1 MDHVGIL
8 YHQRNGFYLVKR
20 KEQLP
25 SSGQVHLPNADKID
39 ISIKSLIIII
49 IKTVTS

>member
-25 SSGQVHLPNADKID
+25 LSGQVHLPNADKIYKLEVFLK
-39 ISIKSLIIII
+39 IKN
-49 IKTVTS
+49 K